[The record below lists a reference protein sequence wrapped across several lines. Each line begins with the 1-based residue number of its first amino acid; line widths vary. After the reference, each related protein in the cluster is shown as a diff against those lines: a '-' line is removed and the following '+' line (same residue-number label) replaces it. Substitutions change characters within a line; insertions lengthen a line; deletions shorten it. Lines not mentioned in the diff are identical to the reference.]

1 MKNTLRQ
8 IFHSPKFVTGFVLFV
23 VILLTL
29 FIYPLFNPGNP
40 LQMIGL
46 SSFSKPGTYVSVY
59 DSIDTETATMKLPGA
74 DERRLTNKLKDEDRV
89 AMKEWLIA
97 IGISEETIDIT
108 DTDGLLEL
116 WKANYDPTMK
126 PAGMTMA
133 TRNYYKRLNAG
144 LEQSL
149 DAEGAII
156 ASKNPETGELEESK
170 VVNTTDYVNTNDVV
184 NRIHLPLVLRFL
196 GSLRL

>member
-59 DSIDTETATMKLPGA
+59 DSLDTETATMKLPGA
-74 DERRLTNKLKDEDRV
+74 DEKRLTNKLKDDDRV
-89 AMKEWLIA
+89 AMKEWLVA
-97 IGISEETIDIT
+97 SGISEENIDIS
-108 DTDGLLEL
+108 DTDGLLDL
-116 WKANYDPTMK
+116 WNTNYDSASK
-126 PAGMTMA
+126 PAGMTIA
-133 TRNYYKRLNAG
+133 KRNYYKRLNA
-144 LEQSL
+144 SL
-149 DAEGAII
+149 
-156 ASKNPETGELEESK
+156 
-170 VVNTTDYVNTNDVV
+170 
-184 NRIHLPLVLRFL
+184 
-196 GSLRL
+196 

>member
-59 DSIDTETATMKLPGA
+59 DSLDTETDTMKIPGA
-74 DERRLTNKLKDEDRV
+74 DEKRITNKLKDDDRV
-89 AMKEWLIA
+89 AMKEWLVA
-97 IGISEETIDIT
+97 SGISEESIDIS
-108 DTDGLLEL
+108 DTDGLLDL
-116 WKANYDPTMK
+116 WNANYDPASK
-126 PAGMTMA
+126 PAGMTIA
-133 TRNYYKRLNAG
+133 KRNYYKRLNA
-144 LEQSL
+144 SL
-149 DAEGAII
+149 
-156 ASKNPETGELEESK
+156 
-170 VVNTTDYVNTNDVV
+170 
-184 NRIHLPLVLRFL
+184 
-196 GSLRL
+196 